1 MQKEKW
7 PGGARGWIYPGSPR
21 WRIPPWQTPLRRIP
35 RGRRLRSG
43 FPVADSSAADSPV
56 TDSPAADSPA
66 ADSPVADSP
75 AADAPAPPQKSPAPS
90 ATPTRIPPRKWFFT
104 FMCMN
109 IPIIGWIYLLT
120 KAFGKKE
127 TPLKDFSRAYLLYK
141 LVFLAVALVILGI
154 AVYIGLGILDK
165 LLAYMEM
172 L

>member
-1 MQKEKW
+1 MDL
-7 PGGARGWIYPGSPR
+7 PGESAA
-21 WRIPPWQTPLRRIP
+21 
-35 RGRRLRSG
+35 
-43 FPVADSSAADSPV
+43 ADSSVVDASAADSPV
-56 TDSPAADSPA
+56 ADASAADSPVADASTADSPVADSPAADSPA

-75 AADAPAPPQKSPAPS
+75 AADSPAPPQKSPAPS

>member
-1 MQKEKW
+1 MDL
-7 PGGARGWIYPGSPR
+7 PGESAA
-21 WRIPPWQTPLRRIP
+21 
-35 RGRRLRSG
+35 
-43 FPVADSSAADSPV
+43 ADSSVVDASAADSPV
-56 TDSPAADSPA
+56 ADASAADSPVADASVADSSVADAPAVDSPA
-66 ADSPVADSP
+66 ADSPVADS
-75 AADAPAPPQKSPAPS
+75 PAPPQKSPAPS

-120 KAFGKKE
+120 KAFGKKD